1 MFYKF
6 FREFFHIHVQKCL
19 IYQVLCQYYEK
30 KIQRNDF
37 KNVKEMYQKLSEE
50 KKKKQN
56 ENMVANNTKIFQKME
71 KKKKLITIKHIIKS
85 EKNKKLL

>member
-1 MFYKF
+1 MILKMS
-6 FREFFHIHVQKCL
+6 RKCIKNFL
-19 IYQVLCQYYEK
+19 K
-30 KIQRNDF
+30 KN
-37 KNVKEMYQKLSEE
+37 
-50 KKKKQN
+50 KKKQN

>member
-1 MFYKF
+1 M
-6 FREFFHIHVQKCL
+6 
-19 IYQVLCQYYEK
+19 K
-30 KIQRNDF
+30 K
-37 KNVKEMYQKLSEE
+37 KSKEMILKISRKCIKNFLKK

>member
-1 MFYKF
+1 MK
-6 FREFFHIHVQKCL
+6 
-19 IYQVLCQYYEK
+19 K

>member
-1 MFYKF
+1 MILKMS
-6 FREFFHIHVQKCL
+6 RKCIKNFL
-19 IYQVLCQYYEK
+19 K
-30 KIQRNDF
+30 K
-37 KNVKEMYQKLSEE
+37 

-56 ENMVANNTKIFQKME
+56 ENMVANNAKIFQKME